1 DWAFNRQ
8 RYWGEPIPMVYC
20 EHCHKWQPLPEDQ
33 LPLLLPEVESYEPG
47 PNGESPLASIDSW
60 VNTTC
65 PVCGGPA
72 KRETDT
78 MPQWAGSCWYYL
90 RYLDPHN
97 DKALADPQ
105 LIRHWMPVDL
115 YIGGAEH
122 AVLHLLY
129 ARFWYKVLRDCGV
142 VFNDE
147 PFQKLYHQGMILG
160 ENGVKMSKSLGNVVN
175 PDDLVKSHGADALRL
190 YEMFMGPLNASK
202 PWSSKGMDGARRW
215 LDRVYR
221 VAEARMYTD
230 ELTPELDYSYNV
242 MVKKVTEDYDSL
254 AFNTAISQ
262 MMVFINDVYKLGR
275 VSKDMLE
282 GFIKILSPIVPHI
295 CEEMWQMVTGKTGIS
310 YEPWPSF
317 DESKTQMNEVTM
329 AVQVNGKMRGT
340 FTASAD
346 ASDEELTEA
355 AKQVESV
362 QRQIEGKTIRKVIV
376 VKHKIV
382 NIIAN

>member
-1 DWAFNRQ
+1 
-8 RYWGEPIPMVYC
+8 
-20 EHCHKWQPLPEDQ
+20 
-33 LPLLLPEVESYEPG
+33 
-47 PNGESPLASIDSW
+47 
-60 VNTTC
+60 
-65 PVCGGPA
+65 
-72 KRETDT
+72 
-78 MPQWAGSCWYYL
+78 
-90 RYLDPHN
+90 
-97 DKALADPQ
+97 
-105 LIRHWMPVDL
+105 MPVDL

-221 VAEARMYTD
+221 VAEAGMYTD
-230 ELTPELDYSYNV
+230 EPTPELDYSYNV

>member
-1 DWAFNRQ
+1 
-8 RYWGEPIPMVYC
+8 
-20 EHCHKWQPLPEDQ
+20 
-33 LPLLLPEVESYEPG
+33 
-47 PNGESPLASIDSW
+47 
-60 VNTTC
+60 
-65 PVCGGPA
+65 
-72 KRETDT
+72 
-78 MPQWAGSCWYYL
+78 
-90 RYLDPHN
+90 
-97 DKALADPQ
+97 
-105 LIRHWMPVDL
+105 
-115 YIGGAEH
+115 
-122 AVLHLLY
+122 
-129 ARFWYKVLRDCGV
+129 
-142 VFNDE
+142 
-147 PFQKLYHQGMILG
+147 
-160 ENGVKMSKSLGNVVN
+160 
-175 PDDLVKSHGADALRL
+175 
-190 YEMFMGPLNASK
+190 MGPLNASK

-230 ELTPELDYSYNV
+230 EPTPELDYSYNV